1 MSVWIV
7 CLIVSIFVPFVV
19 PALLQARQKQS
30 RALTDARIAHAT
42 RLLRSDEDVPALT
55 MVDSASDN
63 R

>member
-19 PALLQARQKQS
+19 PALVQARNRQS
-30 RALTDARIAHAT
+30 RALTDARIAHAA
-42 RLLRSDEDVPALT
+42 RLLEAEQDRAALT
-55 MVDSASDN
+55 MVDSEPHN